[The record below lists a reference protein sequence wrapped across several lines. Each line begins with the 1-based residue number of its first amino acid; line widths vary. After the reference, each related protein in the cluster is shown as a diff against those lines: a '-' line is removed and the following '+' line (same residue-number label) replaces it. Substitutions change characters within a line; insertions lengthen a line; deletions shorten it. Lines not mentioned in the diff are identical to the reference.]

1 MAKINLPVV
10 LASGSPRRQ
19 ELLKQFF
26 AEFKVDPA
34 DLDEESLIMLNP
46 AQTAQKLAKE
56 KALLVAERHPGSL
69 VIAGDT
75 VVALGEHDR
84 AEQLAKP
91 SDEADAVRMIST
103 LSGRTHVVITGIA
116 LRWPTGFIAFTDV
129 SKVTF
134 KNLTEDQIKEYVATG
149 ESMDKA
155 GAYGIQGMAS
165 TLVARIEGS
174 VNNII
179 GLPTERLEE
188 ALRNVH

>member
-1 MAKINLPVV
+1 
-10 LASGSPRRQ
+10 
-19 ELLKQFF
+19 
-26 AEFKVDPA
+26 
-34 DLDEESLIMLNP
+34 
-46 AQTAQKLAKE
+46 
-56 KALLVAERHPGSL
+56 
-69 VIAGDT
+69 
-75 VVALGEHDR
+75 VALGEHDG

-91 SDEADAVRMIST
+91 AHEADAIRMITT
-103 LSGRTHVVITGIA
+103 LAGRTHVVITGIA

-134 KNLTEDQIKEYVATG
+134 KKLTEKQIADYVATG

-165 TLVARIEGS
+165 TLVERIEGS
-174 VNNII
+174 INNII

>member
-34 DLDEESLIMLNP
+34 DIDEESLIMANP

-56 KALLVAERHPGSL
+56 KALVVAERHPDSL

-75 VVALGEHDR
+75 IVALGERDG

-91 SDEADAVRMIST
+91 THEADAIRMITT
-103 LSGRTHVVITGIA
+103 LAGRTHVVITGIA

-134 KNLTEDQIKEYVATG
+134 KKLTEKQIADYVATG

-165 TLVARIEGS
+165 TLVERIEGS

>member
-34 DLDEESLIMLNP
+34 GIDEESLIIANP

-56 KALLVAERHPGSL
+56 KALVVSERHPESL

-75 VVALGEHDR
+75 IVALGEHDG

-91 SDEADAVRMIST
+91 AHEADAIRMITT
-103 LSGRTHVVITGIA
+103 LAGRTHVVITGIA

-134 KNLTEDQIKEYVATG
+134 KKLTEKQIADYVATG

-165 TLVARIEGS
+165 TLVERIEGS
-174 VNNII
+174 INNII

>member
-34 DLDEESLIMLNP
+34 DIDEESLIIANP

-56 KALLVAERHPGSL
+56 KALVVSERHPESL

-75 VVALGEHDR
+75 IVALGEHDG

-91 SDEADAVRMIST
+91 AHEADAIRMITT
-103 LSGRTHVVITGIA
+103 LAGRTHVVITGIA

-134 KNLTEDQIKEYVATG
+134 KKLTEKQIADYVATG

-165 TLVARIEGS
+165 TLVERIEGS
-174 VNNII
+174 INNII

>member
-19 ELLKQFF
+19 ELLNQFF

-34 DLDEESLIMLNP
+34 DIDEESLIIANP

-56 KALLVAERHPGSL
+56 KALVVSERHPESL

-75 VVALGEHDR
+75 IVALGEHDG

-91 SDEADAVRMIST
+91 AHEADAIRMITT
-103 LSGRTHVVITGIA
+103 LAGRTHVVITGIA

-134 KNLTEDQIKEYVATG
+134 KKLTEKQIADYVATG

-165 TLVARIEGS
+165 TLVERIEGS
-174 VNNII
+174 INNII

>member
-34 DLDEESLIMLNP
+34 GIDEESLIIANP

-56 KALLVAERHPGSL
+56 KALVVAERHSDSL

-75 VVALGEHDR
+75 IVALGEHDG

-91 SDEADAVRMIST
+91 AHEADAIRMITT
-103 LSGRTHVVITGIA
+103 LAGRTHVVITGIA

-134 KNLTEDQIKEYVATG
+134 KKLTEKQIADYVATG

-165 TLVARIEGS
+165 TLVERIEGS
-174 VNNII
+174 INNII

>member
-34 DLDEESLIMLNP
+34 DIDEESLIMANP

-56 KALLVAERHPGSL
+56 KALVVSERHPESL

-75 VVALGEHDR
+75 IVALGEHDG

-91 SDEADAVRMIST
+91 SDEADAIRMIST
-103 LSGRTHVVITGIA
+103 LAGRTHVVITGIA

-134 KNLTEDQIKEYVATG
+134 KKLTEKQIADYVATG

-165 TLVARIEGS
+165 TLVERIEGS

>member
-26 AEFKVDPA
+26 VDFKVDPA
-34 DLDEESLIMLNP
+34 DIDEESFIMANP
-46 AQTAQKLAKE
+46 VQTAQKLAKE
-56 KALLVAERHPGSL
+56 KALVVSERHPESL

-75 VVALGEHDR
+75 IVALGEHDG

-91 SDEADAVRMIST
+91 AHEADAIRMITT
-103 LSGRTHVVITGIA
+103 LAGRTHVVITGIA

-134 KNLTEDQIKEYVATG
+134 KKLTEKQIADYVATG

-165 TLVARIEGS
+165 TLVERIEGS
-174 VNNII
+174 INNII